1 MPKIAINVSPLS
13 DGNKIRG
20 IGYYTKN
27 LVDALQKEIKTNLNY
42 SDFHIELIENCKLKI
57 ENYDLIHYPYFDPF
71 KLTLHPTATPFIVT
85 VHDLIPRQFKS
96 HFPVGIRGEI
106 KWLIQKH
113 RLNKAKCIIVP
124 SLNAKYSVSDIINYP
139 SNLIFVT
146 TLAADSSFP
155 ITNQKK
161 LKSIKKVSVAQ

>member
-27 LVDALQKEIKTNLNY
+27 LVDAPKEIKTNLNY
-42 SDFHIELIENCKLKI
+42 SDFHIELIENCKLK
-57 ENYDLIHYPYFDPF
+57 LKLRSYPLSLFRPLQAYPS
-71 KLTLHPTATPFIVT
+71 PNRYSFIVT

-113 RLNKAKCIIVP
+113 RL
-124 SLNAKYSVSDIINYP
+124 
-139 SNLIFVT
+139 
-146 TLAADSSFP
+146 
-155 ITNQKK
+155 
-161 LKSIKKVSVAQ
+161 KSQMYYCPQS